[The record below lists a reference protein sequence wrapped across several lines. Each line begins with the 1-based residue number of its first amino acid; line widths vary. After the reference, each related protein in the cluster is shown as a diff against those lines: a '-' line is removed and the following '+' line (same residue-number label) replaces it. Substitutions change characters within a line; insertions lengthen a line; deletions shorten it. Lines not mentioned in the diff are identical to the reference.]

1 MASQGNTD
9 RLQQLDQKMTD
20 LIDAFESLPQVQPPN
35 PHPTAFF
42 LLDFIRNSH
51 KMLKNVNAEQYA
63 SGDSAAHET
72 VKEVIGRNQFANLL
86 LNDSSGKLSLMTGGD
101 PSNPIDFGPDIKA
114 KARSL
119 TE

>member
-1 MASQGNTD
+1 MASRTD
-9 RLQQLDQKMTD
+9 PAQLEQKMAE
-20 LIDAFESLPQVQPPN
+20 LIDAFESHPQVQPPN

-42 LLDFIRNSH
+42 LLDFVRNTH
-51 KMLKNVNAEQYA
+51 RMLKTVDAAKYA
-63 SGDSAAHET
+63 AGDNDATET

-114 KARSL
+114 KASAL
-119 TE
+119 N